1 MTPKRALQI
10 FVGLLVIGVVAF
22 VYRWKTL
29 PVLEEELPPED
40 VPMGAPTNTEEWHPV
55 IPEEGETTASKE
67 AEELQQKMEEV
78 LRAELENTEEMVN
91 TENTETATS
100 ESTSTTKNSTV
111 KVPTQ
116 KIPEATKQQRNNEAE
131 KKGEIKKYKT
141 KEEAAKAPEAEK
153 KQQEQ
158 KQAEIRNENKGYDP
172 WANVDPSIY
181 NKSGDG
187 KVNDTLA
194 IPIEERMNSEEF

>member
-67 AEELQQKMEEV
+67 AEELQQKMEEA
-78 LRAELENTEEMVN
+78 LRAELENTEEIINV
-91 TENTETATS
+91 ETATS

-172 WANVDPSIY
+172 WANVDPSMIRIDD
-181 NKSGDG
+181 SGDG
-187 KVNDTLA
+187 KSNPTPAVH
-194 IPIEERMNSEEF
+194 SGKGEEF

>member
-10 FVGLLVIGVVAF
+10 FAGLLAIGVIAF
-22 VYRWKTL
+22 IYRWKTL
-29 PVLEEELPPED
+29 PVLEEELPPEE
-40 VPMGAPTNTEEWHPV
+40 VPMGAPVNTEEWHPV
-55 IPEEGETTASKE
+55 IPEDTTTASKE
-67 AEELQQKMEEV
+67 AEELQQKIEET
-78 LRAELENTEEMVN
+78 LQAELENTEETVN

-100 ESTSTTKNSTV
+100 ETSTTKNSTV

-116 KIPEATKQQRNNEAE
+116 KIPEASKQQRNNEAE

-187 KVNDTLA
+187 IVNEAPPGTSGQGED
-194 IPIEERMNSEEF
+194 F